1 MTNVDVLE
9 VDAMARARGQL
20 TDAGR
25 LLMTGLAWLL
35 YAAGWSVARL
45 CRVVAVTVGGL
56 LYAVGWLAGRAT
68 TGGRWVGAAVAVGWS
83 DGRANRRAMVPIC
96 RSPGVDDAAVHDRR

>member
-1 MTNVDVLE
+1 MSMSGRYRQCHDE
-9 VDAMARARGQL
+9 RRCSQGRCDGAGAGQL

-25 LLMTGLAWLL
+25 LLVTGLAWLL

-56 LYAVGWLAGRAT
+56 LYGVGWSAGRVALAGRWTWAAVRVGWDDGRQPI
-68 TGGRWVGAAVAVGWS
+68 GGR
-83 DGRANRRAMVPIC
+83 R
-96 RSPGVDDAAVHDRR
+96 